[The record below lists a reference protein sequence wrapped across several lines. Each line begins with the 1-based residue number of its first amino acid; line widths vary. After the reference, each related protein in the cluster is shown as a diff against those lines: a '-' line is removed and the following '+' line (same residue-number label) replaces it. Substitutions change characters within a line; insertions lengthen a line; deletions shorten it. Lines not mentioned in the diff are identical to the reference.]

1 MFSVYH
7 VNNVVNKCTISVFRA
22 FDKDMDS
29 NLSQEEW
36 VLGLSV
42 FLRGTLEERVAC
54 KLNIEK
60 RKRSFYIV
68 HE

>member
-1 MFSVYH
+1 MKFMFDAG
-7 VNNVVNKCTISVFRA
+7 CFDTLIVFRA

-54 KLNIEK
+54 KHICLILGIIFHGTYK
-60 RKRSFYIV
+60 LY
-68 HE
+68 

>member
-1 MFSVYH
+1 MDRSCRVALVLLDVFYLSRIQCGEQMY
-7 VNNVVNKCTISVFRA
+7 TISVFRA

-54 KLNIEK
+54 K
-60 RKRSFYIV
+60 
-68 HE
+68 

>member
-1 MFSVYH
+1 MVID
-7 VNNVVNKCTISVFRA
+7 VVLVFRA

-54 KLNIEK
+54 KSNEK
-60 RKRSFYIV
+60 IQSI
-68 HE
+68 H

>member
-1 MFSVYH
+1 MVID
-7 VNNVVNKCTISVFRA
+7 VVLVFRA

-54 KLNIEK
+54 KSNEK
-60 RKRSFYIV
+60 TQSIHRHNQFIFPSIKY
-68 HE
+68 